1 MFLWKRR
8 RERTVGAES
17 KHFLLTMASAEEIEN
32 VLDACRYGD
41 LDDVHAFLSAH
52 GPAALAGARDERGNT
67 PLHMAAANG
76 HVAVLDALLPH
87 LAPDARNGAGSTPLH
102 WAALNAQLGAV
113 QRLVAAGGV
122 ALIDARSAAGRTPLA
137 EAELAGWD
145 EGARWLVDRMDLEEA
160 PPALDTDEPVP
171 QEDEGAE
178 EPSGPVQGADA
189 GPDKTAT

>member
-1 MFLWKRR
+1 
-8 RERTVGAES
+8 
-17 KHFLLTMASAEEIEN
+17 MASAEEIEN

-76 HVAVLDALLPH
+76 HVAVL
-87 LAPDARNGAGSTPLH
+87 
-102 WAALNAQLGAV
+102 
-113 QRLVAAGGV
+113 
-122 ALIDARSAAGRTPLA
+122 DARSAAGRTPLA

-189 GPDKTAT
+189 GPDKPAT